1 MEVHSKANILVV
13 DDEEL
18 IRDVVCLMLKTLGYE
33 PTSALHAFEALNLIQ
48 SVDGFQLVL
57 TDINMPAI
65 DGWEFA
71 RRVKELKPCL
81 PIVAL
86 TGDSPSD
93 VLHRLKSS
101 GISHALFKPI
111 EMSDLKG
118 ALASILESPEDGSA
132 IECSY
137 TRNGDLSFKTI

>member
-93 VLHRLKSS
+93 VLRRLKSS

-111 EMSDLKG
+111 KMNLLGD
-118 ALASILESPEDGSA
+118 ALTSILESTTDTYA
-132 IECSY
+132 IECVAS
-137 TRNGDLSFKTI
+137 GDKDLSFKYI